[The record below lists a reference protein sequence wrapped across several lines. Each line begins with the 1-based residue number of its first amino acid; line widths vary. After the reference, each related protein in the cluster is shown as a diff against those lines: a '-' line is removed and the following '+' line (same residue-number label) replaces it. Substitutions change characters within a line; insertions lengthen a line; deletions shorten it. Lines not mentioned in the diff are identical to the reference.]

1 MISGIKY
8 EDLYAFGWGGYDRP
22 EGQKPP
28 EPELVRLSGL
38 LEYERELLRQADLVI
53 GLDEVGRGPIA
64 GPVVAAAVIW
74 PPNPDVER
82 LPAGLNDSKKLSEK
96 KRYAME
102 PLIKQG
108 ALAWGIG
115 VVGARDIDRL
125 NILQATKLAMLRALV
140 KLPLGG
146 VVQGW
151 CRLVQQ
157 GMAEILGKP
166 ELAGLWRE
174 WRFVPEVVQG
184 AVQGPESG
192 GMAGRSMEQKPSY
205 TGLAEKRPG
214 CGAVQNEQKR
224 PGLAGENE
232 VGTGQNEYK
241 VQDSEQG
248 QDIQFGQSVQWIQI
262 CQSGQT
268 IQNGQNEQNMQFGQN
283 AQGVDI
289 YQNGQKMPNLPGKL
303 NGDLKKPG
311 RVHLLL
317 DALTLPVELPQT
329 GLVKGD
335 AKSASIAA
343 ASILAK
349 CYRDRLMGIYDR
361 MYPGYGLAGHA
372 GYPTAAHKQAVW
384 ALGYS
389 PIHRRSFVLRPLK
402 QHSKQDMQGQGK
414 KNG

>member
-8 EDLYAFGWGGYDRP
+8 EDLYTFGWGGYDSP
-22 EGQKPP
+22 ERQKPA
-28 EPELVRLSGL
+28 EPELARLSGL
-38 LEYERELLRQADLVI
+38 FAYERELLGQADLVI

-64 GPVVAAAVIW
+64 GPVAAAAVIW
-74 PPNPDVER
+74 PPNLDVER

-108 ALAWGIG
+108 ALAWAIG
-115 VVGARDIDRL
+115 VVGAREIDRL
-125 NILQATKLAMLRALV
+125 NILEATKLAMLRALV

-146 VVQGW
+146 VVQNW
-151 CRLVQQ
+151 CRLVQE

-174 WRFVPEVVQG
+174 WRFVPEVVQE
-184 AVQGPESG
+184 AVQGPESAAE
-192 GMAGRSMEQKPSY
+192 AGRSMEQKPSY
-205 TGLAEKRPG
+205 TGFGVNDPG
-214 CGAVQNEQKR
+214 LEAVQNEQKKA
-224 PGLAGENE
+224 GLAAE
-232 VGTGQNEYK
+232 
-241 VQDSEQG
+241 
-248 QDIQFGQSVQWIQI
+248 
-262 CQSGQT
+262 
-268 IQNGQNEQNMQFGQN
+268 NGQNTPGIHDSDN
-283 AQGVDI
+283 V
-289 YQNGQKMPNLPGKL
+289 QKMQNYQDEQEIQDCRNEQVKHEMENLP
-303 NGDLKKPG
+303 DEFKKAG

-317 DALTLPVELPQT
+317 DALTLPVGLPQT

-349 CYRDRLMGIYDR
+349 CYRDRLMMIYDR
-361 MYPGYGLAGHA
+361 MYPGYGLGGHA

-402 QHSKQDMQGQGK
+402 QHSKQDMKGQGK

>member
-8 EDLYAFGWGGYDRP
+8 EDLYTYGYAYGWGEGVTP
-22 EGQKPP
+22 EGRKPP

-184 AVQGPESG
+184 AVQGPKSG

-232 VGTGQNEYK
+232 AGTGQNEYK
-241 VQDSEQG
+241 MQDGEQG
-248 QDIQFGQSVQWIQI
+248 QDIQFGQSVQGIQI

-303 NGDLKKPG
+303 NGDLKSRG
-311 RVHLLL
+311 GYTCCW
-317 DALTLPVELPQT
+317 TL
-329 GLVKGD
+329 
-335 AKSASIAA
+335 
-343 ASILAK
+343 
-349 CYRDRLMGIYDR
+349 
-361 MYPGYGLAGHA
+361 
-372 GYPTAAHKQAVW
+372 
-384 ALGYS
+384 
-389 PIHRRSFVLRPLK
+389 
-402 QHSKQDMQGQGK
+402 
-414 KNG
+414 